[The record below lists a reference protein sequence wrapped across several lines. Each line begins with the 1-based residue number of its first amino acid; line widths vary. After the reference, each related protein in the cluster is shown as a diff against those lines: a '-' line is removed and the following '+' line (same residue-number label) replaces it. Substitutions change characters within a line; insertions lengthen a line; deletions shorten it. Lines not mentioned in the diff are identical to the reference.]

1 MARALI
7 GTSGWVYKSWR
18 GRFYPDD
25 LPGRRYLEFYATQF
39 PTTELNNSFYRLP
52 SPQTFRNWAAQVPET
67 FVFAVKASRFLTHIK
82 RLIDVEEP
90 WVRFLKSACE
100 LDRQLGP
107 ILLQFPPSLKLESN
121 RLEAFL
127 EMAKGSGPTEA
138 PLKLVC
144 EFRHPSWFKKEVY
157 RLLERHG
164 AALCIADSPRYPRK
178 DVLTAD
184 FTYVRFHG
192 RSQLFASNYSGVELA
207 REARKIKRY
216 LREGVEVFAYFNND
230 ARGYAVKNARTLKA
244 LLER

>member
-90 WVRFLKSACE
+90 WVRFRWSRTASRRFWRWRT
-100 LDRQLGP
+100 DPVPR
-107 ILLQFPPSLKLESN
+107 
-121 RLEAFL
+121 
-127 EMAKGSGPTEA
+127 
-138 PLKLVC
+138 
-144 EFRHPSWFKKEVY
+144 RH
-157 RLLERHG
+157 R
-164 AALCIADSPRYPRK
+164 
-178 DVLTAD
+178 
-184 FTYVRFHG
+184 
-192 RSQLFASNYSGVELA
+192 
-207 REARKIKRY
+207 
-216 LREGVEVFAYFNND
+216 
-230 ARGYAVKNARTLKA
+230 
-244 LLER
+244 